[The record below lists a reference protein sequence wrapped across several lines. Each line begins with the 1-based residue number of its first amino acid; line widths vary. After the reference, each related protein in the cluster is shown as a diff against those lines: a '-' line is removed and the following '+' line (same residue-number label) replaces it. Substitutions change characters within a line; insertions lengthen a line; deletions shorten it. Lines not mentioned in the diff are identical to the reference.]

1 MAKKKGVC
9 HNYDDCELAEIRAV
23 QEVDEFEFRCTECGK
38 ELTLVD
44 GDEGDPNKK
53 KRLKKIA
60 IASCAAVAVGAA
72 GAGIWLALPGDE
84 EPVLEPA
91 VEHNTRVAAVNV
103 DANWAVDNAPLDSLK
118 DGDTIWVKANENID
132 KAVQEAGVQPEVVL
146 DDSTSVAVVT
156 PEVVTDVANIQVKT
170 ADGQQS
176 ATYVLALVKK
186 PFEKEDPDSVRVE
199 DPQPNPQPNPQ
210 PVSQPNPRPNGA
222 LYRVSYA
229 TFDGRTLQFKV
240 AHVIPGTSRVAQPGD
255 EVTGEWKDNEV
266 NFVRWY
272 HADGT
277 PSEPLNHD

>member
-9 HNYDDCELAEIRAV
+9 HNYDDCELAEMRAV

-38 ELTLVD
+38 ELTPVD

-53 KRLKKIA
+53 KRLTMIA

-72 GAGIWLALPGDE
+72 GAGIWFALPGDE
-84 EPVLEPA
+84 ESVLEPA

-103 DANWAVDNAPLDSLK
+103 DANRAVYNTPLDSLK
-118 DGDTIWVKANENID
+118 NGDTIWVKANENID
-132 KAVQEAGVQPEVVL
+132 EAVQEAGVQPEIVL
-146 DDSTSVAVVT
+146 DDSTSVVVTT

-176 ATYVLALVKK
+176 ATYVLALIKK
-186 PFEKEDPDSVRVE
+186 TFVGET
-199 DPQPNPQPNPQ
+199 Q
-210 PVSQPNPRPNGA
+210 NGVVTGEPPAVTTGGETASAGSNVA

-229 TFDGRTLQFKV
+229 TFDGRTLKSK
-240 AHVIPGTSRVAQPGD
+240 AAPVIPGTSRVAQPGD

>member
-9 HNYDDCELAEIRAV
+9 HNYDDCELAEMRAV

-229 TFDGRTLQFKV
+229 TFDGRTLKFKV

>member
-9 HNYDDCELAEIRAV
+9 HNYDDCELAEMRAV

-38 ELTLVD
+38 ELTPVD

-53 KRLKKIA
+53 KRLKMIA

-72 GAGIWLALPGDE
+72 GAGIWFALPGDE
-84 EPVLEPA
+84 EPVSEPA

-132 KAVQEAGVQPEVVL
+132 EAVQKAGVQPEVVL

-186 PFEKEDPDSVRVE
+186 TFVGKNQNGVVTGEPPAVTTGGETVPPE
-199 DPQPNPQPNPQ
+199 PNA
-210 PVSQPNPRPNGA
+210 A

-229 TFDGRTLQFKV
+229 TFDGRTLKFKA

>member
-9 HNYDDCELAEIRAV
+9 HNYDDCELAEMRAV

-38 ELTLVD
+38 ELTPVD

-53 KRLKKIA
+53 KRLKMIA

-72 GAGIWLALPGDE
+72 GAGIWFALPGDE

-118 DGDTIWVKANENID
+118 DGDTIWVKANDNID
-132 KAVQEAGVQPEVVL
+132 EAVQKAGVQPEVVL

-186 PFEKEDPDSVRVE
+186 PFGEGPDIVDP
-199 DPQPNPQPNPQ
+199 PAG
-210 PVSQPNPRPNGA
+210 PNGA

-229 TFDGRTLQFKV
+229 TFDGRTLKFKV

-255 EVTGEWKDNEV
+255 EVTGVWKDNEV
-266 NFVRWY
+266 NSVRWY

>member
-1 MAKKKGVC
+1 M
-9 HNYDDCELAEIRAV
+9 
-23 QEVDEFEFRCTECGK
+23 
-38 ELTLVD
+38 
-44 GDEGDPNKK
+44 
-53 KRLKKIA
+53 
-60 IASCAAVAVGAA
+60 
-72 GAGIWLALPGDE
+72 
-84 EPVLEPA
+84 
-91 VEHNTRVAAVNV
+91 EHNTRVAAVNV

-118 DGDTIWVKANENID
+118 DGDTIWVKANDNID
-132 KAVQEAGVQPEVVL
+132 EAVQKAGVQPEVVL

-186 PFEKEDPDSVRVE
+186 TFENPDSVRVE
-199 DPQPNPQPNPQ
+199 DPQPGT
-210 PVSQPNPRPNGA
+210 RPNGA

-229 TFDGRTLQFKV
+229 TFDGRTLKFKV

-255 EVTGEWKDNEV
+255 EVTGVWKDNEV
-266 NFVRWY
+266 NSVRWY

>member
-9 HNYDDCELAEIRAV
+9 HNYDDCELAEMRAV

-38 ELTLVD
+38 ELTPVD

-53 KRLKKIA
+53 KRLKMIA

-72 GAGIWLALPGDE
+72 GAGIWFAMPGDE
-84 EPVLEPA
+84 EAVQEPA

-186 PFEKEDPDSVRVE
+186 TFEKETPDSVGVE
-199 DPQPNPQPNPQ
+199 KPQ
-210 PVSQPNPRPNGA
+210 PVPQPKHRPKPRPNEA

-229 TFDGRTLQFKV
+229 TFDGRTLKFKV

-255 EVTGEWKDNEV
+255 KVTGEWKDNEV

>member
-9 HNYDDCELAEIRAV
+9 HNYDDCELAEMRAV

-38 ELTLVD
+38 ELTPVD

-53 KRLKKIA
+53 KRLKMIA

-72 GAGIWLALPGDE
+72 GAGIWFALPGDE
-84 EPVLEPA
+84 EPVQEPA

-186 PFEKEDPDSVRVE
+186 TFEKEDPDSVRVKE
-199 DPQPNPQPNPQ
+199 PQPNPQ
-210 PVSQPNPRPNGA
+210 PVPQPTPGPNGA

-229 TFDGRTLQFKV
+229 TFDGRTLKFKV

>member
-9 HNYDDCELAEIRAV
+9 HNYDDCELAEMRAV

-38 ELTLVD
+38 ELTPVD

-53 KRLKKIA
+53 KRLKMIA

-72 GAGIWLALPGDE
+72 GAGIWFALPGDE
-84 EPVLEPA
+84 EPVQEPA

-186 PFEKEDPDSVRVE
+186 TFEKKDPEGGVRVE
-199 DPQPNPQPNPQ
+199 DPLPGSGPD
-210 PVSQPNPRPNGA
+210 GA

-229 TFDGRTLQFKV
+229 TFDGRTLKFKV

-255 EVTGEWKDNEV
+255 EVTGVWKDNEV
-266 NFVRWY
+266 NSVRWY

>member
-9 HNYDDCELAEIRAV
+9 HNYDDCELAEMRAV

-38 ELTLVD
+38 ELTPVD

-53 KRLKKIA
+53 KRLKMIA

-72 GAGIWLALPGDE
+72 GAGIWFALPGDE
-84 EPVLEPA
+84 EPVQEPA

-186 PFEKEDPDSVRVE
+186 TFEKKDPEGGVRVE
-199 DPQPNPQPNPQ
+199 DPLPG
-210 PVSQPNPRPNGA
+210 SGPNGP

-229 TFDGRTLQFKV
+229 TFDGRTLKFKV

-255 EVTGEWKDNEV
+255 EVTGVWKDNEV
-266 NFVRWY
+266 NSVRWY

>member
-9 HNYDDCELAEIRAV
+9 HNYDDCELAEMRAV

-38 ELTLVD
+38 ELTPVD

-53 KRLKKIA
+53 KRLKMIA

-72 GAGIWLALPGDE
+72 GAGIWFALPGDE
-84 EPVLEPA
+84 ESVLEPA

-103 DANWAVDNAPLDSLK
+103 DANWAVDNASLDSLK
-118 DGDTIWVKANENID
+118 DGDTIWVKANDNID
-132 KAVQEAGVQPEVVL
+132 EAVQKAGVQPEVVL

-186 PFEKEDPDSVRVE
+186 TFENPNSVRVE
-199 DPQPNPQPNPQ
+199 DPQPGT
-210 PVSQPNPRPNGA
+210 RPNGA

-229 TFDGRTLQFKV
+229 TFDGRTLKFKV

-255 EVTGEWKDNEV
+255 EVTGVWKDNEV
-266 NFVRWY
+266 NSVRWY

>member
-9 HNYDDCELAEIRAV
+9 HNYDDCELAEMRAV

-38 ELTLVD
+38 ELTPVD

-53 KRLKKIA
+53 KRLKMIA
-60 IASCAAVAVGAA
+60 IASCAAMAVGAA
-72 GAGIWLALPGDE
+72 GAGIWFALPGDE
-84 EPVLEPA
+84 EPVQEPA

-118 DGDTIWVKANENID
+118 DGDTIWVKANDNID
-132 KAVQEAGVQPEVVL
+132 EAVQKAGVQPEVVL

-186 PFEKEDPDSVRVE
+186 TFENPDSVRVE
-199 DPQPNPQPNPQ
+199 DPQPGT
-210 PVSQPNPRPNGA
+210 RPNGA

-229 TFDGRTLQFKV
+229 TFDGRTLKFKV

-255 EVTGEWKDNEV
+255 EVTGVWKDNEV
-266 NFVRWY
+266 NSVRWY

>member
-9 HNYDDCELAEIRAV
+9 HNYDDCELAEMRAV

-38 ELTLVD
+38 ELTPVD

-53 KRLKKIA
+53 KRLKMIA

-72 GAGIWLALPGDE
+72 GAGIWFALPGDE
-84 EPVLEPA
+84 EPVLELA

-132 KAVQEAGVQPEVVL
+132 EAVQEAGVQPEVVL

-186 PFEKEDPDSVRVE
+186 AFEKENPDSVGVE
-199 DPQPNPQPNPQ
+199 EPQPNPR
-210 PVSQPNPRPNGA
+210 PVPQPNPRPNGA

-229 TFDGRTLQFKV
+229 TFDGRTLKFKV

-255 EVTGEWKDNEV
+255 KVTGEWKDNEV

>member
-9 HNYDDCELAEIRAV
+9 HNYDDCELAEMRAV

-38 ELTLVD
+38 ELTPVD
-44 GDEGDPNKK
+44 SDDGDPNKK
-53 KRLKKIA
+53 KRLKMIA

-72 GAGIWLALPGDE
+72 GAGIWFALPGDE
-84 EPVLEPA
+84 EPVQEPA

-132 KAVQEAGVQPEVVL
+132 EAVQKAGVQPEVVL

-186 PFEKEDPDSVRVE
+186 PFVGGTQEGVE
-199 DPQPNPQPNPQ
+199 IENPQGGTTGRETVPPEPN
-210 PVSQPNPRPNGA
+210 A
-222 LYRVSYA
+222 DLYRVTYA
-229 TFDGRTLQFKV
+229 TFDGRTLKFKV

-255 EVTGEWKDNEV
+255 KVTGEWKDNEV

>member
-9 HNYDDCELAEIRAV
+9 HNYDDCELAEMRAV

-38 ELTLVD
+38 ELTPVD

-53 KRLKKIA
+53 KRLKMIA

-72 GAGIWLALPGDE
+72 GAGIWFALPGDE
-84 EPVLEPA
+84 EPVQEPA

-186 PFEKEDPDSVRVE
+186 TFEKEDPDSVRVKE
-199 DPQPNPQPNPQ
+199 PQPNPQ
-210 PVSQPNPRPNGA
+210 PVPQPKPRPNGA

-229 TFDGRTLQFKV
+229 TFDGRTLKFKV

>member
-9 HNYDDCELAEIRAV
+9 HNYDDCELAEMRAV

-38 ELTLVD
+38 ELTPVD

-53 KRLKKIA
+53 KRLKMIA

-72 GAGIWLALPGDE
+72 GAGIWFALPGDE
-84 EPVLEPA
+84 EPVQEPA

-118 DGDTIWVKANENID
+118 DGDTIWVKANDNID
-132 KAVQEAGVQPEVVL
+132 EAVQKAGVQPEVVL

-186 PFEKEDPDSVRVE
+186 TFENPDSVRVE
-199 DPQPNPQPNPQ
+199 DPQPGT
-210 PVSQPNPRPNGA
+210 RPNGA

-229 TFDGRTLQFKV
+229 TFDGRTLKFKV

-255 EVTGEWKDNEV
+255 EVTGVWKDNEV
-266 NFVRWY
+266 NSVRWY

>member
-9 HNYDDCELAEIRAV
+9 HNYDDCELAEMRAV

-38 ELTLVD
+38 ELTPVD
-44 GDEGDPNKK
+44 GDDGDPNKK
-53 KRLKKIA
+53 KRLKMIA

-72 GAGIWLALPGDE
+72 GAGIWFALSGDE

-186 PFEKEDPDSVRVE
+186 TIVGGTQNGVVTGEPLAVTTGGETASVG
-199 DPQPNPQPNPQ
+199 
-210 PVSQPNPRPNGA
+210 SNGA

-229 TFDGRTLQFKV
+229 TFDGRTLKFKV

-255 EVTGEWKDNEV
+255 EVTGVWKDNEV
-266 NFVRWY
+266 NSVRWY

>member
-9 HNYDDCELAEIRAV
+9 HNYDDCELAEMRAV

-38 ELTLVD
+38 ELTPVD

-53 KRLKKIA
+53 KRLKMIA

-72 GAGIWLALPGDE
+72 GAGIWFALPGDE

-103 DANWAVDNAPLDSLK
+103 DVNWAVDNAPLDSLK

-170 ADGQQS
+170 ADGQQR
-176 ATYVLALVKK
+176 AF
-186 PFEKEDPDSVRVE
+186 P
-199 DPQPNPQPNPQ
+199 
-210 PVSQPNPRPNGA
+210 PRGGF
-222 LYRVSYA
+222 R
-229 TFDGRTLQFKV
+229 
-240 AHVIPGTSRVAQPGD
+240 
-255 EVTGEWKDNEV
+255 
-266 NFVRWY
+266 
-272 HADGT
+272 
-277 PSEPLNHD
+277 

>member
-9 HNYDDCELAEIRAV
+9 HNYDDCELAEMRAV

-38 ELTLVD
+38 ELTPVD

-53 KRLKKIA
+53 KRLKMIA

-72 GAGIWLALPGDE
+72 GAGIWFALPGDE
-84 EPVLEPA
+84 EPVQEPA

-176 ATYVLALVKK
+176 ATYVLALIKK
-186 PFEKEDPDSVRVE
+186 TFEEEDPGSGGGVK
-199 DPQPNPQPNPQ
+199 DPQPG
-210 PVSQPNPRPNGA
+210 SRPNGA
-222 LYRVSYA
+222 LYHVSYA
-229 TFDGRTLQFKV
+229 TFDGRTLKFKV

-255 EVTGEWKDNEV
+255 KVTGEWKDNEV

>member
-1 MAKKKGVC
+1 MAKKKGIC
-9 HNYDDCELAEIRAV
+9 HNYDDCELAEMRAV

-38 ELTLVD
+38 ELTPVD

-53 KRLKKIA
+53 KRLKMIA

-72 GAGIWLALPGDE
+72 GAGIWFALPGDE

-91 VEHNTRVAAVNV
+91 VEHNTQVAAVNV

-132 KAVQEAGVQPEVVL
+132 EAVQEAGVQPEVVL

-186 PFEKEDPDSVRVE
+186 TFPSDSAGVEK
-199 DPQPNPQPNPQ
+199 PQ
-210 PVSQPNPRPNGA
+210 PVPQPKPRPNDA

-229 TFDGRTLQFKV
+229 TFDGQTLKFKV

-255 EVTGEWKDNEV
+255 EVSGYWRDNEV
-266 NFVRWY
+266 NSVRWY

>member
-9 HNYDDCELAEIRAV
+9 HNYDDCELAEMRAV

-38 ELTLVD
+38 ELTPVD

-53 KRLKKIA
+53 KRLKMIA

-72 GAGIWLALPGDE
+72 GAGIWFALPGDE
-84 EPVLEPA
+84 ESVLEPA

-103 DANWAVDNAPLDSLK
+103 DANWAVYNTPLDSLK
-118 DGDTIWVKANENID
+118 NGDTIWVKANENID
-132 KAVQEAGVQPEVVL
+132 EAVQEAGVQPEIVL
-146 DDSTSVAVVT
+146 DDSTSVVVTT

-176 ATYVLALVKK
+176 ATYVLALIKK
-186 PFEKEDPDSVRVE
+186 TFVGET
-199 DPQPNPQPNPQ
+199 Q
-210 PVSQPNPRPNGA
+210 NGVVTGEPPAVTTGGETASAGSNVA

-229 TFDGRTLQFKV
+229 TFDGRTLKFKA

>member
-9 HNYDDCELAEIRAV
+9 HNYDDCELAEMRAV

-38 ELTLVD
+38 ELTPVD

-53 KRLKKIA
+53 KRLKMIA

-72 GAGIWLALPGDE
+72 GAGIWFALPGDE
-84 EPVLEPA
+84 EPVQEPA

-186 PFEKEDPDSVRVE
+186 PFVGGTQNGVVTGEPPAVTTGGETASAG
-199 DPQPNPQPNPQ
+199 
-210 PVSQPNPRPNGA
+210 SNGA

-229 TFDGRTLQFKV
+229 TFDGRTLKFKV

-255 EVTGEWKDNEV
+255 KVTGEWKDNEV

>member
-9 HNYDDCELAEIRAV
+9 HNYDDCELAEMRAV

-38 ELTLVD
+38 ELTPVD
-44 GDEGDPNKK
+44 GGEGDPNKK

-72 GAGIWLALPGDE
+72 GAGIWFALPGDE

-186 PFEKEDPDSVRVE
+186 PFEEEDPDSVRVE
-199 DPQPNPQPNPQ
+199 EPQPNPKPVPQ
-210 PVSQPNPRPNGA
+210 PGPRPNGA

-229 TFDGRTLQFKV
+229 TFDGRTLKFKV

-255 EVTGEWKDNEV
+255 EVTGVWKDNEV
-266 NFVRWY
+266 NSVRWY

>member
-9 HNYDDCELAEIRAV
+9 HNYDDCELAEMRAV

-38 ELTLVD
+38 ELTPVD

-53 KRLKKIA
+53 KRLKMIA

-72 GAGIWLALPGDE
+72 GAGIWFALPGDE
-84 EPVLEPA
+84 EPVSEPA

-118 DGDTIWVKANENID
+118 DGDTIWVKANDNID
-132 KAVQEAGVQPEVVL
+132 EAVQKAGVQPEVVL

-176 ATYVLALVKK
+176 ATYVLALIKK
-186 PFEKEDPDSVRVE
+186 TFGEEAPDSVRVE
-199 DPQPNPQPNPQ
+199 EPQPNPQ
-210 PVSQPNPRPNGA
+210 PVPQPKPRPNGA

-229 TFDGRTLQFKV
+229 TFDGRTLKFKV

>member
-9 HNYDDCELAEIRAV
+9 HNYDDCELAEMRAV

-38 ELTLVD
+38 ELTPVD
-44 GDEGDPNKK
+44 GGKGDPNKK

-72 GAGIWLALPGDE
+72 GAGIWFALPGDE

-176 ATYVLALVKK
+176 ATYVLALIKK
-186 PFEKEDPDSVRVE
+186 TFKKEDPDGGVRVE
-199 DPQPNPQPNPQ
+199 DPLPGPE
-210 PVSQPNPRPNGA
+210 PNGA

-229 TFDGRTLQFKV
+229 TFDGRTLKFKV

-255 EVTGEWKDNEV
+255 EVTGVWKDNEV
-266 NFVRWY
+266 NSVRWY

>member
-9 HNYDDCELAEIRAV
+9 HNYDDCELAEMRAV

-38 ELTLVD
+38 ELTPVD

-53 KRLKKIA
+53 KRLKMIA

-72 GAGIWLALPGDE
+72 GAGIWFALPGDE
-84 EPVLEPA
+84 ESVLEPA

-103 DANWAVDNAPLDSLK
+103 DANWAVDNDAPLDSLK
-118 DGDTIWVKANENID
+118 DGDTIWVKGNENID

-186 PFEKEDPDSVRVE
+186 TFDPDSVGVE
-199 DPQPNPQPNPQ
+199 EPQ
-210 PVSQPNPRPNGA
+210 PVTHPVTHPDSQPNDA

-229 TFDGRTLQFKV
+229 TFDGRTLKFKV

-255 EVTGEWKDNEV
+255 EVTGVWKDNEV
-266 NFVRWY
+266 NSVRWY

>member
-9 HNYDDCELAEIRAV
+9 HNYDDCELAEMRAV

-38 ELTLVD
+38 ELTPVD

-53 KRLKKIA
+53 KRLKMIA

-72 GAGIWLALPGDE
+72 GAGIWFALPGDE
-84 EPVLEPA
+84 EPVQEPA

-186 PFEKEDPDSVRVE
+186 TIVGGTQNGVVTGEPLAVTTGGETASVG
-199 DPQPNPQPNPQ
+199 
-210 PVSQPNPRPNGA
+210 SNGA

-229 TFDGRTLQFKV
+229 TFDGRTLKFKV

-255 EVTGEWKDNEV
+255 EVTGVWKDNEV
-266 NFVRWY
+266 NSVRWY

>member
-9 HNYDDCELAEIRAV
+9 HNYDDCELAEMRAV

-38 ELTLVD
+38 ELTPVD

-53 KRLKKIA
+53 KRLKMIA

-72 GAGIWLALPGDE
+72 GAGIWFALPGDE

-118 DGDTIWVKANENID
+118 DGDTISVKANENID

-176 ATYVLALVKK
+176 ATYVLALIKK
-186 PFEKEDPDSVRVE
+186 TIVGKTQNGVVTGEPPAVTTGGETVPPE
-199 DPQPNPQPNPQ
+199 
-210 PVSQPNPRPNGA
+210 PNGA

-229 TFDGRTLQFKV
+229 TFDGRTLKFKV

-255 EVTGEWKDNEV
+255 EVTGVWKDNEV
-266 NFVRWY
+266 NSVRWY

>member
-9 HNYDDCELAEIRAV
+9 HNYDDCELAEKRAV

-38 ELTLVD
+38 ELTPVD

-53 KRLKKIA
+53 KRLKMIA

-72 GAGIWLALPGDE
+72 GAGIWFALPGDE
-84 EPVLEPA
+84 EPDFEPP

-103 DANWAVDNAPLDSLK
+103 DANWAVDNASLDSLK
-118 DGDTIWVKANENID
+118 DGDTIRVKANENID

-170 ADGQQS
+170 VDGQQS

-186 PFEKEDPDSVRVE
+186 TFEEKDPDSERVGGSKPE
-199 DPQPNPQPNPQ
+199 
-210 PVSQPNPRPNGA
+210 PRANEA
-222 LYRVSYA
+222 LYHVSYA
-229 TFDGRTLQFKV
+229 TFDGQTLKFKV
-240 AHVIPGTSRVAQPGD
+240 AHVIPGTSQVAQPGD
-255 EVTGEWKDNEV
+255 EVSGRWKDNEV
-266 NFVRWY
+266 NLVRWY

>member
-9 HNYDDCELAEIRAV
+9 HNYDDCELAEMRAV

-38 ELTLVD
+38 ELTPVD

-53 KRLKKIA
+53 KRLKMIA

-72 GAGIWLALPGDE
+72 GAGIWFALPGDE
-84 EPVLEPA
+84 ESVQEPA

-118 DGDTIWVKANENID
+118 DGDTIWVKANDNID
-132 KAVQEAGVQPEVVL
+132 EAVQKAGVQPEVVL

-186 PFEKEDPDSVRVE
+186 TFENPDSVRVE
-199 DPQPNPQPNPQ
+199 DPQPGT
-210 PVSQPNPRPNGA
+210 RPNGA

-229 TFDGRTLQFKV
+229 TFDGRTLKFKV

-255 EVTGEWKDNEV
+255 EVTGVWKDNEV
-266 NFVRWY
+266 NSVRWY

>member
-38 ELTLVD
+38 ELTPVD

-53 KRLKKIA
+53 KRLKMIA

-103 DANWAVDNAPLDSLK
+103 DANWAVDNASLDSLK
-118 DGDTIWVKANENID
+118 DGDTIRVKASENID

-170 ADGQQS
+170 VDGQQS

-186 PFEKEDPDSVRVE
+186 TFEEKDPDSGRVGGSKPE
-199 DPQPNPQPNPQ
+199 
-210 PVSQPNPRPNGA
+210 PRANEA
-222 LYRVSYA
+222 LYHVSYA
-229 TFDGRTLQFKV
+229 TFDGQTLKFKV

>member
-9 HNYDDCELAEIRAV
+9 HNYDDCELAEMRAV

-38 ELTLVD
+38 ELTPVD
-44 GDEGDPNKK
+44 GDDGDPNKK
-53 KRLKKIA
+53 KRLKMIA

-72 GAGIWLALPGDE
+72 GAGIWFAMPGDE
-84 EPVLEPA
+84 EAVQEPA

-186 PFEKEDPDSVRVE
+186 TFEKKDPEGGVRVE
-199 DPQPNPQPNPQ
+199 DPLPG
-210 PVSQPNPRPNGA
+210 SGPNGG

-229 TFDGRTLQFKV
+229 TFDGRTLKFKV

-255 EVTGEWKDNEV
+255 EVTGVWKDNEV
-266 NFVRWY
+266 NSVRWY

>member
-9 HNYDDCELAEIRAV
+9 HNYDDCELAEMRAV

-38 ELTLVD
+38 ELTPVD
-44 GDEGDPNKK
+44 GDDGDPNKK
-53 KRLKKIA
+53 KRLKMIA

-72 GAGIWLALPGDE
+72 GAGIWFALPGDE
-84 EPVLEPA
+84 EPVQEPA

-186 PFEKEDPDSVRVE
+186 TFEKKDPEGGVRVE
-199 DPQPNPQPNPQ
+199 DPLPGSGPY
-210 PVSQPNPRPNGA
+210 GA

-229 TFDGRTLQFKV
+229 TFDGRTLKFKV

-255 EVTGEWKDNEV
+255 EVTGVWKDNEV
-266 NFVRWY
+266 NSVRWY

>member
-9 HNYDDCELAEIRAV
+9 HNYDDCELAEMRAV

-38 ELTLVD
+38 ELTPVD

-53 KRLKKIA
+53 KRLKMIA

-72 GAGIWLALPGDE
+72 GAGIWFALPGDE

-118 DGDTIWVKANENID
+118 DGDTIWVKANDNID
-132 KAVQEAGVQPEVVL
+132 EAVQEAGVQPEVVL

-186 PFEKEDPDSVRVE
+186 TFPPDSVGVE
-199 DPQPNPQPNPQ
+199 EPQ
-210 PVSQPNPRPNGA
+210 PVTQPKPLPNGA

-229 TFDGRTLQFKV
+229 TFDGRTLKFKV

-255 EVTGEWKDNEV
+255 EVTGVWKDNEV
-266 NFVRWY
+266 NSVRWY

>member
-9 HNYDDCELAEIRAV
+9 HNYDDCELAEKRAV

-38 ELTLVD
+38 ELTPVD

-53 KRLKKIA
+53 KRLKMIA

-72 GAGIWLALPGDE
+72 GAGIWFALPGDE
-84 EPVLEPA
+84 EPVQEPA

-118 DGDTIWVKANENID
+118 DGDTIWVKASENID
-132 KAVQEAGVQPEVVL
+132 EAVQKAGVQPEVVL

-186 PFEKEDPDSVRVE
+186 TFENPDSVRVE
-199 DPQPNPQPNPQ
+199 DPQPGT
-210 PVSQPNPRPNGA
+210 RPNGA

-229 TFDGRTLQFKV
+229 TFDGRTLKFKV

-255 EVTGEWKDNEV
+255 EVTGVWKDNEV
-266 NFVRWY
+266 NSVRWY

>member
-9 HNYDDCELAEIRAV
+9 HNYDDCELAEMRAV

-38 ELTLVD
+38 ELTPVD

-53 KRLKKIA
+53 KRLKMIA

-72 GAGIWLALPGDE
+72 GAGIWFALPGDE

-103 DANWAVDNAPLDSLK
+103 DANWTVDNAPLDSLK

-132 KAVQEAGVQPEVVL
+132 EAVQEAGVQPEVVL

-186 PFEKEDPDSVRVE
+186 TIGEPGSGGGEGPQTDPND
-199 DPQPNPQPNPQ
+199 
-210 PVSQPNPRPNGA
+210 A

-229 TFDGRTLQFKV
+229 TFDGRTLKFKA

-255 EVTGEWKDNEV
+255 KVTGEWKDNEV

>member
-9 HNYDDCELAEIRAV
+9 HNYDDCELAEMRAV

-38 ELTLVD
+38 ELTPVD

-53 KRLKKIA
+53 KRLKMIA

-72 GAGIWLALPGDE
+72 GAGIWFALPGDE
-84 EPVLEPA
+84 ESVLEPA

-103 DANWAVDNAPLDSLK
+103 DANWAVYNTPLDSLK
-118 DGDTIWVKANENID
+118 NGDTIWVKANENID
-132 KAVQEAGVQPEVVL
+132 EAVQEAGVQPEIVL
-146 DDSTSVAVVT
+146 DDSTSVVVTT

-176 ATYVLALVKK
+176 ATYVLALIKK
-186 PFEKEDPDSVRVE
+186 TFVGET
-199 DPQPNPQPNPQ
+199 Q
-210 PVSQPNPRPNGA
+210 NGVVTGEPPAVTTGGETASAGSNVA

-229 TFDGRTLQFKV
+229 TFDGRTLKFKA
-240 AHVIPGTSRVAQPGD
+240 AHVIPSTSRVAQPGD